1 MSRILIHNA
10 IIVNEGDQFPGYLI
24 IEGSRIAHVG
34 RGGDFHPAASGAQP
48 AAGAFAPGPNIENRA
63 AAESF
68 GRFDRVIDAEGGL
81 LLPGA
86 IDTHVHFR
94 EPGLTHK
101 ASIATESA
109 AAVSGGVTSFLDM
122 PNTKPATTS
131 MSAVRDKKR
140 IAADTSYCN
149 YGFFL
154 GATNDNLDEILGAD
168 PREIPGVKL
177 FMGSSTGNMLVDDDL
192 QLSDLFARYK
202 GVIAVHAEDEPTL
215 RAARGRLTAA
225 YGDEID
231 VWRHVEARPAEA
243 CVTATRRAVE
253 MARRHGTRLHVCHV
267 STRDE
272 LQFFSPGDICD
283 KKITAE
289 TCPHYLLFTADDLK
303 AADGCMLKCNPAI
316 KSAGDRDALRAA
328 VAAGIIDVIATDHA
342 PHLIAEKQGSLWKAA
357 SGMPGTRFML
367 SAMLTLAPQ
376 IGITPAR
383 VAELCAHNPARL
395 YGIAGRGFIREGYFA
410 DLVIAAP
417 SEPYHPEV
425 GDYLPK
431 GLMSPCDWTPYART
445 ELTWRVAATIVNGCV
460 AFDGTRVRTALT
472 MPLEFGNASR

>member
-10 IIVNEGDQFPGYLI
+10 IIVNEGEQFSGYLI
-24 IEGSRIAHVG
+24 IEDSRIAHIG
-34 RGGDFHPAASGAQP
+34 RGGDFHPVISGAQTAS
-48 AAGAFAPGPNIENRA
+48 AAGFNIENRA
-63 AAESF
+63 TSESF
-68 GRFDRVIDAEGGL
+68 GRFDRVIDAEGGF

-131 MSAVRDKKR
+131 MSPVRDKKR

-154 GATNDNLDEILGAD
+154 GATNDNLDEILAAD
-168 PREIPGVKL
+168 PCEIPGVKL

-202 GVIAVHAEDEPTL
+202 GIIAVHAEDEPTL
-215 RAARGRLTAA
+215 RAARERLTAEL
-225 YGDEID
+225 GDEID
-231 VWRHVEARPAEA
+231 VWHHAEARPSEA
-243 CVTATRRAVE
+243 CVIATRRAVE

-267 STRDE
+267 STREE
-272 LQFFSPGDICD
+272 LQFFSPGNIGD

-289 TCPHYLLFTADDLK
+289 TCPHYLLFTSDDLK
-303 AADGCMLKCNPAI
+303 GADGCMLKCNPAI
-316 KSAGDRDALRAA
+316 KSADDRAALRDA
-328 VAAGIIDVIATDHA
+328 VADGTIDVIATDHA
-342 PHLIAEKQGSLWKAA
+342 PHLIAEKQGSLFKAA

-367 SAMLTLAPQ
+367 SAMLTLAPKL
-376 IGITPAR
+376 GITPAR
-383 VAELCAHNPARL
+383 VAELCSHNPARL
-395 YGIAGRGFIREGYFA
+395 YGIAGRGFIRQGYYA
-410 DLVIAAP
+410 DLVIVAP
-417 SEPYHPEV
+417 CEAYHPDA
-425 GDYLPK
+425 GSYLPK

-445 ELTWRVAATIVNGCV
+445 ELTWRVAATMVNGCV
-460 AFDGTRVRTALT
+460 AYDGTRVRATVA
-472 MPLEFGNASR
+472 MPLEFSRSSR